1 MSEVVE
7 QIVTEEQKEESTD
20 QNTDQPEEEQK
31 PKRGRGRPKKEK
43 PPPPPKPPKI
53 KKTEDMKAY
62 MREYLKK
69 YYVEKMLVNRSETVC
84 ENCKKNFN
92 TLYALKRHNLDN
104 RACQFIKMKR
114 ELETLKNVS

>member
-7 QIVTEEQKEESTD
+7 QIVTEEHKEKSTD
-20 QNTDQPEEEQK
+20 QNTEQAEEEPK

-43 PPPPPKPPKI
+43 PPPPPKPQKI

-69 YYVEKMLVNRSETVC
+69 YYVEKCWSIVVKLCVRIVKRILTHCML
-84 ENCKKNFN
+84 
-92 TLYALKRHNLDN
+92 
-104 RACQFIKMKR
+104 
-114 ELETLKNVS
+114 